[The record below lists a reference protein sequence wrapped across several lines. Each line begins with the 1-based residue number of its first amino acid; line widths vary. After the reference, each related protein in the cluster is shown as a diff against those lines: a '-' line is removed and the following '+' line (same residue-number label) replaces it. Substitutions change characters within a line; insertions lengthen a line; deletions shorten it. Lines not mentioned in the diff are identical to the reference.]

1 MTAAEDIAH
10 LADSARRLG
19 IAVDER
25 EIADWLSAIAD
36 EDAEEVVSDVGSGT
50 FGHRASMLDFSPRD
64 LERFRRIGAIV
75 ELTGPAGTTDAAL
88 ALSGSAA
95 QSKIQSYP
103 GDCDYFER
111 YNIRAA
117 TREEACAVL
126 ASTMREKVFAFHRGS
141 TYQFLEAKLGSVP
154 ADGWHDG
161 QPVTAGSPM
170 TWTIEDVRRG
180 HWDLVDADGETTS
193 VAWKDAALDPGWVK
207 LDWVVTDPARRQL
220 SNASNVVDVTWE
232 APDGSI
238 TPLDGYLDAYFQ
250 EVYLDADDLPA
261 FTRIVD
267 NVSEDALDNY
277 VEQLEAEVAKYL
289 TKHLNYGKA
298 AKRMYNVFRLS
309 GRYLDAAFVR
319 ELFDQPT
326 TLLYQVWSLIGTLDN
341 AAQPGSGIPW
351 SAVVEQSNQLFLE
364 VVMTMD
370 GDDEVEIVSALL
382 ELRQALEEQETGE
395 ARSAA
400 VEGARTRVINVVNTF
415 FRDKLTSRPTIKD
428 YIDDIQGADHPVT

>member
-1 MTAAEDIAH
+1 MSAADDVATLVE
-10 LADSARRLG
+10 SARRLG
-19 IAVDER
+19 LSVSEEEVGA
-25 EIADWLSAIAD
+25 WLHAIAD
-36 EDAEEVVSDVGSGT
+36 EEAEDVVVHAGSGT

-75 ELTGPAGTTDAAL
+75 ELTGPPGTTDAAL

-111 YNIRAA
+111 FNIRAA
-117 TREEACAVL
+117 TREEACTVL
-126 ASTMREKVFAFHRGS
+126 ASTMREKVFAFHRGA

-154 ADGWHDG
+154 HDGWHDD
-161 QPVTAGSPM
+161 QAVKAGSPM
-170 TWTIEDVRRG
+170 TWTIDDVRRG
-180 HWDLVDADGETTS
+180 HWDLVDAGGEVTAIT
-193 VAWKDAALDPGWVK
+193 WKQAALDPGWVK
-207 LDWVVTDPARRQL
+207 LDWVVTDPSRRQL
-220 SNASNVVDVTWE
+220 SNASNVIDVTWE
-232 APDGSI
+232 APDGTI
-238 TPLDGYLDAYFQ
+238 TALDGYLDSFFQ

-261 FTRIVD
+261 FTRIIEH
-267 NVSEDALDNY
+267 VSADALDDY
-277 VEQLEAEVAKYL
+277 IEQLEGEVRKYL

-341 AAQPGSGIPW
+341 AARPGSGIPW

-370 GDDEVEIVSALL
+370 GADEVEVVSALL
-382 ELRQALEEQETGE
+382 ELRQALEEQEPGVE
-395 ARSAA
+395 RSEA
-400 VEGARTRVINVVNTF
+400 VEGARARVINVVNTF
-415 FRDKLTSRPTIKD
+415 FREKLNSRPTIKE
-428 YIDDIQGADHPVT
+428 YIDGIQVVVDS

>member
-1 MTAAEDIAH
+1 MSSADDIAA
-10 LADSARRLG
+10 LTESARQLG
-19 IAVDER
+19 LSVDDQEV
-25 EIADWLSAIAD
+25 AAWLTAIAD
-36 EDAEEVVSDVGSGT
+36 EDTHDVVTDAGSGT

-75 ELTGPAGTTDAAL
+75 ELTGPPGTTDAAL

-126 ASTMREKVFAFHRGS
+126 ASTMREKIFAFHRGA

-154 ADGWHDG
+154 HDGWHSG
-161 QPVTAGSPM
+161 QPVRASSPM
-170 TWTIEDVRRG
+170 TWTIEDVRKG
-180 HWDLVDADGETTS
+180 VWELVDADGETTAI
-193 VAWKDAALDPGWVK
+193 AWKDAALDPGWVK
-207 LDWVVTDPARRQL
+207 LDWVVTDPARRRL
-220 SNASNVVDVTWE
+220 SNASNVIDVTWE
-232 APDGSI
+232 APDGTI
-238 TPLDGYLDAYFQ
+238 TALDGYLDAYFQ

-261 FTRIVD
+261 FTRIVEH
-267 NVSEDALDNY
+267 VSPDALDDY
-277 VEQLEAEVAKYL
+277 IEQLEGEVRKYL

-319 ELFDQPT
+319 QLFDEPT

-351 SAVVEQSNQLFLE
+351 SAVVEQSNQIFLE

-382 ELRQALEEQETGE
+382 QLRQALEEQEPGE
-395 ARSAA
+395 GRSAA
-400 VEGARTRVINVVNTF
+400 VEGARARVINVVNTF
-415 FRDKLTSRPTIKD
+415 FRDKLTGRPTIKD
-428 YIDDIQGADHPVT
+428 YIDQIQTVDG

>member
-1 MTAAEDIAH
+1 MTSADEIAALTE
-10 LADSARRLG
+10 SARRLG
-19 IAVDER
+19 LSVDDTEV
-25 EIADWLSAIAD
+25 AAWLQAIAD
-36 EDAEEVVSDVGSGT
+36 EEAEPVVVHSGSGT

-75 ELTGPAGTTDAAL
+75 ELTGPPGTTDAAL

-111 YNIRAA
+111 YNIHAE
-117 TREEACAVL
+117 TREDACAVL
-126 ASTMREKVFAFHRGS
+126 ASTMREKIFAFHRGA

-154 ADGWHDG
+154 HDGWHNG
-161 QPVTAGSPM
+161 QSVKAGSPI

-180 HWDLVDADGETTS
+180 EWELVDADGETTTIT
-193 VAWKDAALDPGWVK
+193 WKQAALDPGWVK
-207 LDWVVTDPARRQL
+207 LDWVVTDPARRTL
-220 SNASNVVDVTWE
+220 SNASNVVDVTWQ
-232 APDGSI
+232 APDGTI
-238 TPLDGYLDAYFQ
+238 TALDGYLDSFFQ

-261 FTRIVD
+261 FTRIVQH
-267 NVSEDALDNY
+267 VSADALQDY
-277 VEQLEAEVAKYL
+277 IEQLEGEVRKYL
-289 TKHLNYGKA
+289 TQHLNYGKA

-341 AAQPGSGIPW
+341 AARPGSGIPW
-351 SAVVEQSNQLFLE
+351 SAVVEQSNKLLLE

-370 GDDEVEIVSALL
+370 GSDEVEVVSALL
-382 ELRQALEEQETGE
+382 ELRQALEEQEPGE
-395 ARSAA
+395 ARTTA
-400 VEGARTRVINVVNTF
+400 VEGARARVINVVNTF
-415 FRDKLTSRPTIKD
+415 FRDKLTSRPTIKE
-428 YIDDIQGADHPVT
+428 YIDGIQVAQA